1 MKDSLKFFP
10 IVTFFA
16 FLIKTMIIP
25 ASFPDALI
33 ISALVS
39 YIILDQLRLKDTK
52 LATYDK
58 TIQEM
63 KQNQEKYEVDIKNL
77 QANLNGVKM
86 GVGMRTLQ
94 GKQG

>member
-10 IVTFFA
+10 IVTFLA
-16 FLIKTMIIP
+16 FLVKTMIIA

-33 ISALVS
+33 IAALVC
-39 YIILDQLRLKDTK
+39 YVILDQLRLKDTK
-52 LATYDK
+52 LATYDA
-58 TIQEM
+58 TIKEL
-63 KQNQEKYEVDIKNL
+63 KQNHEKYELEIKNL

-94 GKQG
+94 GKS